1 MSILKWNNNHFG
13 LNKVQ
18 IQEQPGPEVQ
28 EDRGVEALVLWITV
42 LSSVMA
48 FLSCPV

>member
-1 MSILKWNNNHFG
+1 MSVLRWNNNHIG
-13 LNKVQ
+13 LNLVQ
-18 IQEQPGPEVQ
+18 IQQQPGPEVQ
-28 EDRGVEALVLWITV
+28 KDRRVEALVSWITV